1 MGCQHLWQQEHQD
14 CPYGFKLPFDVTWP
28 DAAKAHSY
36 GLPADES
43 SEVWIFV
50 NVLYSYVP
58 LTVLVVHMLRLI
70 VVRGSRE
77 LCIASVLIFT
87 FVLNELILKQV
98 FRHPRPEESCCTS
111 CGMPSSHSAFAL
123 SLWGFHA
130 YELLWRLQL
139 RPFSWVDWEHLRESA
154 KEAQRAAMRSWDE
167 LDALQ
172 CLLLCGFWTVLLG
185 PVPFTRVILGDHSVE
200 QVMIGSIV
208 GLSSSLT
215 VWMAARALQK
225 SHNHQLD
232 EDWCCGEHRLI
243 RHNMA
248 LPLSSVRRRLQR
260 GTPEPARR
268 ELQWYIDKLSAEIDR
283 SDARPYAK
291 HRFKEMKRSLEACR
305 DEGSHFPVDLNDVAS
320 RAGSS
325 QDLADDQSDDLQQ
338 GSRARS
344 PTWPT
349 EPLRM
354 AGEVLGDRFRRFT
367 GPGGE
372 RASSAPATW
381 TPTPCTASSS
391 STFPQTSGS
400 PRHCPLQLASFDRLE
415 VFGQI
420 DSLETWEIDT
430 LRLRGTLDH
439 ALLRDRYKKLVPFA
453 DAKPTEFLSHQFP
466 VEICRKA
473 EPGHAAS
480 EEPGAEASFK
490 TVVQELPE
498 DVVHELHRP
507 ETCWE
512 ELRTFLEGKEEK
524 NLVLRDRHGHR
535 ILLDELK
542 HSSTSI
548 SHERFPLQL
557 AKEKDG
563 TTDAP
568 PVGGRPI
575 EAEA

>member
-1 MGCQHLWQQEHQD
+1 
-14 CPYGFKLPFDVTWP
+14 
-28 DAAKAHSY
+28 
-36 GLPADES
+36 
-43 SEVWIFV
+43 
-50 NVLYSYVP
+50 
-58 LTVLVVHMLRLI
+58 
-70 VVRGSRE
+70 
-77 LCIASVLIFT
+77 
-87 FVLNELILKQV
+87 
-98 FRHPRPEESCCTS
+98 
-111 CGMPSSHSAFAL
+111 
-123 SLWGFHA
+123 
-130 YELLWRLQL
+130 
-139 RPFSWVDWEHLRESA
+139 
-154 KEAQRAAMRSWDE
+154 
-167 LDALQ
+167 
-172 CLLLCGFWTVLLG
+172 
-185 PVPFTRVILGDHSVE
+185 
-200 QVMIGSIV
+200 
-208 GLSSSLT
+208 
-215 VWMAARALQK
+215 
-225 SHNHQLD
+225 
-232 EDWCCGEHRLI
+232 
-243 RHNMA
+243 
-248 LPLSSVRRRLQR
+248 
-260 GTPEPARR
+260 
-268 ELQWYIDKLSAEIDR
+268 
-283 SDARPYAK
+283 
-291 HRFKEMKRSLEACR
+291 
-305 DEGSHFPVDLNDVAS
+305 
-320 RAGSS
+320 
-325 QDLADDQSDDLQQ
+325 
-338 GSRARS
+338 
-344 PTWPT
+344 
-349 EPLRM
+349 M

-400 PRHCPLQLASFDRLE
+400 PRHCLLASFDRLE

-557 AKEKDG
+557 AKEKAQRRQRLRTPRRRQPARAHRG
-563 TTDAP
+563 F
-568 PVGGRPI
+568 GMSCR
-575 EAEA
+575 

>member
-232 EDWCCGEHRLI
+232 EDWRP
-243 RHNMA
+243 A
-248 LPLSSVRRRLQR
+248 LAFGAPRRSMDDGR
-260 GTPEPARR
+260 GRWSGTR
-268 ELQWYIDKLSAEIDR
+268 YT
-283 SDARPYAK
+283 SD
-291 HRFKEMKRSLEACR
+291 
-305 DEGSHFPVDLNDVAS
+305 V
-320 RAGSS
+320 
-325 QDLADDQSDDLQQ
+325 
-338 GSRARS
+338 
-344 PTWPT
+344 
-349 EPLRM
+349 
-354 AGEVLGDRFRRFT
+354 
-367 GPGGE
+367 
-372 RASSAPATW
+372 
-381 TPTPCTASSS
+381 
-391 STFPQTSGS
+391 
-400 PRHCPLQLASFDRLE
+400 E
-415 VFGQI
+415 VF
-420 DSLETWEIDT
+420 
-430 LRLRGTLDH
+430 R
-439 ALLRDRYKKLVPFA
+439 
-453 DAKPTEFLSHQFP
+453 
-466 VEICRKA
+466 
-473 EPGHAAS
+473 
-480 EEPGAEASFK
+480 
-490 TVVQELPE
+490 
-498 DVVHELHRP
+498 
-507 ETCWE
+507 
-512 ELRTFLEGKEEK
+512 
-524 NLVLRDRHGHR
+524 
-535 ILLDELK
+535 
-542 HSSTSI
+542 
-548 SHERFPLQL
+548 
-557 AKEKDG
+557 
-563 TTDAP
+563 
-568 PVGGRPI
+568 
-575 EAEA
+575 